1 MADSQKRVI
10 VLRKKS
16 QAPKSISY
24 TTAFIA
30 EKPGRHSVSLVIKVN
45 ITSIRT
51 YWHHEPFDIMTQ
63 DHFNGILAKKCIISL
78 QL

>member
-1 MADSQKRVI
+1 MLESQKLVI

-24 TTAFIA
+24 ATSFIV
-30 EKPGRHSVSLVIKVN
+30 EKPGRYSVSLVIKVN

-51 YWHHEPFDIMTQ
+51 YWHHEPFDMMTQ